1 MRQRHSCDKSR
12 LAVLSGNTE
21 VSAAGAMRVV
31 IDIQNEL
38 LLKLHQLDRLT
49 NLSAFWDFAIRL
61 NEGTNLLAS
70 RHHNVTFRRVNVDT
84 FGLLLVAYDC

>member
-1 MRQRHSCDKSR
+1 MESLWYLAVLLCLWANQVRQYHCCDQCR

-38 LLKLHQLDRLT
+38 LLKLHQLDGLT

-70 RHHNVTFRRVNVDT
+70 R
-84 FGLLLVAYDC
+84 